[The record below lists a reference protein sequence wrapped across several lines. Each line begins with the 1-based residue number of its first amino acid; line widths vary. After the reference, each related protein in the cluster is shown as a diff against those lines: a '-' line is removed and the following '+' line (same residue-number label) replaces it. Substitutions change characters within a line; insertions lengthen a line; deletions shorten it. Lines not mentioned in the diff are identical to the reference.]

1 MAAGALERFD
11 RLGPLLHLLRR
22 DVADLV
28 VGQLVTQLLLSVRH
42 GGGEHP
48 ERAEPDLLARS
59 KRVRHLVGEP
69 LLQRRIAHYT
79 PPVLPVVV
87 TIAVLGVGCVLYGI
101 FIERFRYRV
110 LRHRLDILPAAAA
123 RPLVVLHLS
132 DLHFVRHDPRKA
144 RFLAALPTP
153 DVTVVTGDF
162 LAEPE
167 AIEAAVEGVR
177 PVRGRLA
184 SWFVLGSND
193 YFVPKPLNYFA
204 YFWKGRKR
212 RPSPS
217 RPRPRAHPTRWSP
230 TVGRTSRTSAA
241 TCRSKGSISSCWA
254 WMTPTSADTIS
265 ASRLGAPRNGSALAV
280 MHSPDS
286 APEAA
291 ALGYGLIVAGHT
303 HGGQVR
309 LPFVGA
315 LVTNCSM
322 PPRLASGLD
331 PDGRRRAPHISR
343 GLGTS
348 KYAPFRFW
356 CRPEATFLELRP
368 RLRPRPRARLLR
380 TGRGAVW

>member
-1 MAAGALERFD
+1 M
-11 RLGPLLHLLRR
+11 
-22 DVADLV
+22 
-28 VGQLVTQLLLSVRH
+28 
-42 GGGEHP
+42 
-48 ERAEPDLLARS
+48 
-59 KRVRHLVGEP
+59 
-69 LLQRRIAHYT
+69 I
-79 PPVLPVVV
+79 V

-110 LRHRLDILPAAAA
+110 LRHRLNILPAAAA

-132 DLHFVRHDPRKA
+132 DLHFVRHDSRKS

-153 DVTVVTGDF
+153 DVTIVTGDF

-177 PVRGRLA
+177 SVRGSLA

-193 YFVPKPLNYFA
+193 YFIPKPLNYLA

-212 RPSPS
+212 RRARRGRAPSLV
-217 RPRPRAHPTRWSP
+217 RAL
-230 TVGRTSRTSAA
+230 AA
-241 TCRSKGSISSCWA
+241 DGWEELTNVRRDVSLDGLDIEL
-254 WMTPTSADTIS
+254 
-265 ASRLGAPRNGSALAV
+265 LGLDDAHIRRHDLRIAPRRAEERFGLAV

-309 LPFVGA
+309 LPLVGA

-322 PPRLASGLD
+322 PPKLASGLIRM
-331 PDGRRRAPHISR
+331 GAAVLHTSR

-356 CRPEATFLELRP
+356 CRPEATFLDLHP
-368 RLRPRPRARLLR
+368 RTTR
-380 TGRGAVW
+380 

>member
-1 MAAGALERFD
+1 ML
-11 RLGPLLHLLRR
+11 
-22 DVADLV
+22 
-28 VGQLVTQLLLSVRH
+28 
-42 GGGEHP
+42 
-48 ERAEPDLLARS
+48 
-59 KRVRHLVGEP
+59 
-69 LLQRRIAHYT
+69 
-79 PPVLPVVV
+79 V
-87 TIAVLGVGCVLYGI
+87 TIAVLAVGCVLYGI

-110 LRHRLDILPAAAA
+110 FRHRLDILPAAAE

-132 DLHFVRHDPRKA
+132 DLHFVREDPRKT
-144 RFLAALPTP
+144 RFLATLPTP

-167 AIEAAVEGVR
+167 GIPAAVEALR

-193 YFVPKPLNYFA
+193 YFVPKPLNYLA
-204 YFWKGRKR
+204 YFRKGRKR
-212 RPSPS
+212 RRARRGRGPDLARALIADGWEDLTNVRRDVSLEGLDIELLGLDDAHI
-217 RPRPRAHPTRWSP
+217 RWHDLRVAPR
-230 TVGRTSRTSAA
+230 
-241 TCRSKGSISSCWA
+241 
-254 WMTPTSADTIS
+254 SADD
-265 ASRLGAPRNGSALAV
+265 RFGFAV

-291 ALGYGLIVAGHT
+291 ALDYDLIVAGHT

-322 PPRLASGLD
+322 PPKLASGLIRI
-331 PDGRRRAPHISR
+331 GAAILHTSR

-356 CRPEATFLELRP
+356 CRPEATFLD
-368 RLRPRPRARLLR
+368 LRPRPAPGVIR
-380 TGRGAVW
+380 

>member
-1 MAAGALERFD
+1 
-11 RLGPLLHLLRR
+11 
-22 DVADLV
+22 
-28 VGQLVTQLLLSVRH
+28 
-42 GGGEHP
+42 
-48 ERAEPDLLARS
+48 
-59 KRVRHLVGEP
+59 
-69 LLQRRIAHYT
+69 
-79 PPVLPVVV
+79 VV
-87 TIAVLGVGCVLYGI
+87 TIAILGIACVLYGI
-101 FIERFRYRV
+101 VIERFRYRV
-110 LRHRLDILPAAAA
+110 IRHRLDILPASAE
-123 RPLVVLHLS
+123 RPLLVLHLS

-144 RFLAALPTP
+144 RFLSTLPTP

-167 AIEAAVEGVR
+167 AVEAAVVGVR

-193 YFVPKPLNYFA
+193 YFVPKPLNYLA
-204 YFWKGRKR
+204 YFRKR
-212 RPSPS
+212 RK
-217 RPRPRAHPTRWSP
+217 RRRARR
-230 TVGRTSRTSAA
+230 GRAPELVRALTADGWEDLTNVRHLVSLEGLDLELLGLDDAHIRRHDLRVAA
-241 TCRSKGSISSCWA
+241 RRA
-254 WMTPTSADTIS
+254 ED
-265 ASRLGAPRNGSALAV
+265 RLGFAV

-322 PPRLASGLD
+322 PRRLVAGLIRM
-331 PDGRRRAPHISR
+331 GGAVLHTSR

-356 CRPEATFLELRP
+356 CRPEATYLELRP
-368 RLRPRPRARLLR
+368 
-380 TGRGAVW
+380 GAVSSDHALD